1 MNWYCVHTKP
11 SKEEHAALY
20 LRDVLGL
27 EEYLPRLKRKKT
39 IRRVRRVVVSP
50 LFPRYLFCRF
60 DPAVHYRAVRHA
72 PEVIGTVSYGG
83 EPTIVQDALVS
94 ELRSWVGESLD
105 ATTLVPGFRP
115 GDAVEITDGPFQ
127 GLHAS
132 VVQEMPDRDR
142 VAILLDVLTCGA
154 RMTVNRSQ
162 LRPVG

>member
-11 SKEEHAALY
+11 TKEEHAARY

-27 EEYLPRLKRKKT
+27 EEYLPRLTRKKT
-39 IRRVRRVVVSP
+39 IRRVRRIVVSP

-60 DPAVHYRAVRHA
+60 DPAIHYRAVRHA

-105 ATTLVPGFRP
+105 AISLVPELRS
-115 GDAVEITDGPFQ
+115 GDLVEITDGPFQ

-132 VVQEMPDRDR
+132 VIQEMSDRER

-154 RMTVNRSQ
+154 RMTVSRSQ
-162 LRPVG
+162 LRPVV